1 MVMPNKVY
9 DILKNI
15 SVVLPI
21 IATAYFGLS
30 QIWGFPY
37 GEQIVGSLTIIETAL
52 LSLLKASS
60 VKYNK
65 EKEKEEKREEF
76 EKTLNNM

>member
-15 SVVLPI
+15 SVLLPI
-21 IATAYFGLS
+21 LASAYFGLS

-37 GEQIVGSLTIIETAL
+37 GEQIVGSLTILETAL
-52 LSLLKASS
+52 VSLLKASS

-65 EKEKEEKREEF
+65 EQKKQEARDAF
-76 EKTLNNM
+76 EKMLDE

>member
-1 MVMPNKVY
+1 MVMSNKVY

-15 SVVLPI
+15 SVLLPI
-21 IATAYFGLS
+21 LGSLYFGLS

-37 GEQIVGSLTIIETAL
+37 GEQIVGSIGLVETAL
-52 LSLLKASS
+52 LSFLKASS

-65 EKEKEEKREEF
+65 EKEREERRAEF
-76 EKTLNNM
+76 EKSLNG

>member
-1 MVMPNKVY
+1 MVMPNKLY

-15 SVVLPI
+15 SVILPI
-21 IATAYFGLS
+21 LATAYFGLS

-37 GEQIVGSLTIIETAL
+37 GEQIVGSLTILETAL
-52 LSLLKASS
+52 VSLLKVSS

-65 EKEKEEKREEF
+65 EQQKKEKRDAF
-76 EKTLNNM
+76 EKMLEE